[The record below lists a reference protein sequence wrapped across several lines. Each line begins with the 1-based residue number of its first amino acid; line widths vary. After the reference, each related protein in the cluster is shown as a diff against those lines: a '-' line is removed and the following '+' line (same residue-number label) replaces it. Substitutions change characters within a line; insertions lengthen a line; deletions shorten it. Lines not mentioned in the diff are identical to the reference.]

1 MAYLMIEYY
10 RLIYVNLKLRKPF
23 NESTENDII
32 IQIKMNKFERYWIGS
47 EVFGSSMSL
56 RHVKSSYILSKFINK
71 DGTVDCYP
79 GQVQYYFTH
88 KVDLSDRL
96 AEHFL
101 ACIH

>member
-23 NESTENDII
+23 SEGIENDTI
-32 IQIKMNKFERYWIGS
+32 IQIKMNKFGKCQIGS
-47 EVFGSSMSL
+47 EVFGSLMSL

-71 DGTVDCYP
+71 DGSVDCYP

-88 KVDLSDRL
+88 IIDLPDGL
-96 AEHFL
+96 AKHYL
-101 ACIH
+101 VHVH